1 MVGECWALW
10 PVVLGGL
17 CGAGRGGM
25 GGGASPRDWHVVDVA
40 LALLHVDCSVLLK
53 K

>member
-1 MVGECWALW
+1 MLGVVAGGVGWA
-10 PVVLGGL
+10 V
-17 CGAGRGGM
+17 RGGM